1 MRLSA
6 LVLLLA
12 VVISSFTA
20 CTLVDEVKKLLGI
33 DTGIGDNGG
42 NTEVSGDLTV
52 HFIDIGQGDAILIRQ
67 GTQSM
72 LIDTGDTDSSNRKK
86 LLAYI
91 ENLGITTIDWLILT
105 HPDADHIGGA
115 ADVINK
121 FSVMRC
127 IMPDAEKST
136 ATFTR
141 LMDALEKS
149 SDTEV
154 IQAVSGYSFKLGTA
168 ECLLLAPISE
178 KYSDTNNYSAVLRLT
193 YGAKRMIF
201 SGDAERESEEEI
213 LKKYPAS
220 DLKCDL
226 LKLGHHGSSTS
237 STDEY
242 LDAISP
248 SYAVISCGVG
258 NKYGHPHKETMTKLS
273 KRGITVYRTD
283 TMGTVILTTD
293 GTTMRFQ
300 TEK

>member
-33 DTGIGDNGG
+33 DTGSGDNGG

-149 SDTEV
+149 T
-154 IQAVSGYSFKLGTA
+154 
-168 ECLLLAPISE
+168 
-178 KYSDTNNYSAVLRLT
+178 DTNNYSAVLRLT
-193 YGAKRMIF
+193 YGTKRMIF